1 VAEGVGV
8 TPEEQARF
16 NAVADQ
22 HPGKTGIVGES
33 VNEYGTPVSVLRC
46 ASCGAVVSIC
56 PLIKD
61 PDAWGDGCLADT
73 CASYDIERDMDLFFE
88 PLMDHGL
95 IGRDDA

>member
-1 VAEGVGV
+1 M

-16 NAVADQ
+16 DAVADQ
-22 HPGKTGIVGES
+22 HPGETGIIGES

-46 ASCGAVVSIC
+46 ASCSAVVSLC
-56 PLIKD
+56 PVSTPEK
-61 PDAWGDGCLADT
+61 WGDGCLADT
-73 CASYDIERDMDLFFE
+73 CASYDIERDVDLFFE